1 MGESSTSESSYSTK
15 ELSPLG
21 EMPGKVERR
30 FRNRGL
36 EAWKQ
41 GRKVWCS
48 EGRNQWDGKNTSDL
62 RRFTDYIADSRRR
75 DLVLSII
82 DAFESEIVA
91 TRAADKFRIG
101 IIHGDFNDANI
112 LVDDQLNISGVIDF
126 GDSVERYVSFVKS

>member
-1 MGESSTSESSYSTK
+1 MSSLPIDEFRAEMLAMGTTQMSESKLMSSTRGAVLDAS
-15 ELSPLG
+15 LLIPA
-21 EMPGKVERR
+21 RR
-30 FRNRGL
+30 YH
-36 EAWKQ
+36 
-41 GRKVWCS
+41 
-48 EGRNQWDGKNTSDL
+48 QWDGKNTSDL

-112 LVDDQLNISGVIDF
+112 LVDDQLSISGVIDF
-126 GDSVERYVSFVKS
+126 GDSVERYVSCR